1 MFLSSLCLV
10 KKKQLT
16 MVYVF
21 QVDVGMLRVF
31 DMKLAGETV
40 ACLRKEITQRYNIL
54 EHEQVLLVSGG
65 DLMDPNSRVYE
76 YRAGTD
82 ENPIYLYNTANIL
95 TVAAAYRDMDLTRK
109 IPPASTHLINHL
121 ISDEL
126 AHEIDAAS
134 NLSAGWKT
142 LAVRFE
148 LVNKCFQMATDLHK
162 MCNTLYK
169 EQLQQQQGWFSCR
182 ASLKDLRKDYKTR
195 SNILIKLFKKYI
207 TERESYIEMLK
218 HFNEDISL
226 LSQIPLLPAL
236 MKDIPVVS
244 STIATSEVQTLL
256 QWISAK
262 LNLENY
268 TALEQDIDYALKL
281 AKDKS
286 WTQIQG
292 LNNMFSKLDRLF
304 CECRENYQKQQEA
317 VKSFSDAKH
326 SKEDSV
332 VPDLCISYQKTLES
346 MKLVHME
353 LQGVLSRFWEGKHQ
367 FTTNLCLR
375 FAYVIKAEVN
385 IRDVDNKLTIYF
397 ENLKNLKMNL
407 KFLKQIHAAPQI
419 YFELISEVVQ
429 RRKFSANFNFWTN
442 NIVKQSAEI
451 YKAEITRRQKINQL
465 VNEHFLKTLFPGLED
480 MPPSFAD
487 EKLTSFD
494 EHLPIIEE
502 ADLSQLRAAFPGHK
516 MELNIPETVKM
527 QSYGKDSR
535 SKEKSPPKSVI
546 HNPSSKDIVI
556 SAAERKNWT
565 ISTSP
570 PEPAPD
576 ITDSFVH
583 GDQDRAKLL
592 KLDQPSHIDSAH
604 KHGTK
609 LEEKAKVESPDSPST
624 ALTSFDEDE
633 SLPSS
638 YTESNG
644 APAASKEAI
653 NISDMEVISKS
664 QEHAMEN
671 QLSLIET
678 LKKMFLP
685 WVTEAF
691 GDNYVFMQDS
701 APSHTSNVT
710 AVVQEPFQRVLR
722 QECLASLQP
731 RCQSYG
737 FCYLKQSLKSEL
749 SLKSRC
755 ESFLEKTM
763 KAAET
768 QSMLKMDL
776 EDLKRFAALQIEDFK
791 SEIDKISSHIFD
803 FLARQE
809 EENKQKQKMEMQHK
823 INLCNAEKDEVI
835 HDIKEQLSISEDGQ
849 LALETKINELMAKVS
864 EKESLLTESKN
875 QYFELE
881 QNSNKE
887 SVCLKTKMTVEHEL
901 ELDSLRHELGGKI
914 EQKDEE
920 LFNMKVESDRH
931 YQDSM
936 KYQEMLN
943 KQKDYFENE
952 FRENYLSLQCIQVR
966 SLSDFRIATE
976 NELKIKESV
985 DRNREQYENILK
997 KQIND
1002 AKIEF
1007 VLVLNYIYPEWCLME
1022 YLTQLHAKPLQVPS
1036 EMLEEDMSQTL
1047 FSKRCPTSL
1056 SRSSNH
1062 DWTVLLL
1069 PVLIGA
1075 LPSWKTLSPL
1085 ANNFWRSAT
1094 CANEMEFMKNQELDR
1109 LRLALEEE
1117 KQRALDNLAEKHKN
1131 EMDAHVA
1138 SIKEKLALEHKTELE
1153 SLRSRFKL
1161 VQTSSIMD
1169 RSSGNLSPQKIAN
1182 VLSRSPGKD
1191 GSSSFFGIESEEC
1204 SNEAR
1209 PKVAQSMTSSSLL
1222 GEWNN
1227 QDEYGDEDGIT
1238 EKCTAC
1244 FGYGHSEKDWAV
1256 GFNPGISQSMAS
1268 SIFSVNPEFQ
1278 SDLSVDLEDF
1288 KAEQIQL
1295 PQSAKQ
1301 LINNNDISV
1310 TSCNPGDNVLIYFDE
1325 QYENFA
1331 VFLTSPFMHFLHE
1344 DSVKS
1349 LGLDKNMPKNKRW
1362 KVGKITQK
1370 EHCKAK
1376 KVQNRYNVEYGARF
1390 YRVKAQQLDMVQM
1403 IRQIKK
1409 KQTENKPD
1417 QGLL

>member
-182 ASLKDLRKDYKTR
+182 ASLKDLR
-195 SNILIKLFKKYI
+195 N
-207 TERESYIEMLK
+207 
-218 HFNEDISL
+218 FNEDISL

-624 ALTSFDEDE
+624 ALTSFDEGEFLTADFYIDE

-678 LKKMFLP
+678 LK
-685 WVTEAF
+685 
-691 GDNYVFMQDS
+691 
-701 APSHTSNVT
+701 
-710 AVVQEPFQRVLR
+710 
-722 QECLASLQP
+722 
-731 RCQSYG
+731 
-737 FCYLKQSLKSEL
+737 KQSLKSEL

-809 EENKQKQKMEMQHK
+809 EENKQKQHK

-920 LFNMKVESDRH
+920 LFNMKFGYS
-931 YQDSM
+931 
-936 KYQEMLN
+936 
-943 KQKDYFENE
+943 
-952 FRENYLSLQCIQVR
+952 YLSLQCIQVR